1 MSKYGVE
8 NQQLRNSLTLSGQG
22 QVAASPDLAIIHLG
36 VQTAGYDLAAMQS
49 ENAARI
55 EAVIQALRR
64 MGISEIETVQYSID
78 KNYVY
83 ENGNQIDRGYTIRNI
98 LQIRTNRMD
107 EVGNII
113 DTAVNAGAN
122 LVEFISFDLSDRGY
136 YYRQALNMAL
146 DDAQQKARSVSRNL
160 GIQIDPIPN
169 RIVENSGLPIQPFML
184 QREAAGTQIL
194 PGTLLV
200 EASVTAEFLY

>member
-98 LQIRTNRMD
+98 LRIRTNRMD